1 MNTDNQNIA
10 PIVDQIDFQN
20 IQKHPNILIAA
31 HFWEKERFDAAKTCY
46 KFMRRIDDMIDDRKA
61 LTSTLSCMDKQLF
74 TEQVNRWIS
83 CLQGQDS
90 NDPFL
95 DEVLE
100 TITKFRIP
108 LLYFHN
114 FAKSMMH
121 DIHHNGFETFEQFLT
136 YSEGASNG
144 PASVFVH
151 LCCLDRQNGD
161 YSQHFPDISDI
172 ARPCALFSYIV
183 HIIRDFRKDQLDNL
197 NYFAI
202 DMLDKHGLS
211 QNNLAQIASGEE
223 ITNNFRSLIREYK
236 EIADTYR
243 VATRNSISR
252 LETKIPPR
260 YLFSL
265 KLIFDLY
272 LQIFERIDPE
282 NGLFTSEELIPGPEE
297 VKARVVG
304 CLASNTFIFS

>member
-1 MNTDNQNIA
+1 MNTDNQNITH
-10 PIVDQIDFQN
+10 IVDQIDFQN

-31 HFWEKERFDAAKTCY
+31 HFWEKDRFDAAKTCY

-61 LTSTLSCMDKQLF
+61 LTITLSCMDKQLF
-74 TEQVNRWIS
+74 TDQVTRWIS

-121 DIHHNGFETFEQFLT
+121 DIHHNGFETFEQFLA

-151 LCCLDRQNGD
+151 LCCLDRQNGH
-161 YSQHFPDISDI
+161 YIQNFPDISNM

-183 HIIRDFRKDQLDNL
+183 HIIRDFRKDQLDHL
-197 NYFAI
+197 NYFAA
-202 DMLDKHGLS
+202 DMLEKHDLS
-211 QNNLAQIASGEE
+211 KGDLEQIAAGGE
-223 ITNNFRSLIREYK
+223 ITGNFRDMIREYK
-236 EIADTYR
+236 GIADTYR
-243 VATRNSISR
+243 VETQKAVER
-252 LETKIPPR
+252 LESQIPPR
-260 YLFSL
+260 YIFSL

-282 NGLFTSEELIPGPEE
+282 NGLFTSEELIPEPEE
-297 VKARVVG
+297 VKARVFH
-304 CLASNTFIFS
+304 CLSSNAL